1 MKKVHERMH
10 FANFFI
16 AGFNY
21 YDGCMALEELKVG
34 TKLELVRDEYNK
46 VDVNAIAIYY
56 NDWKLGYVPA
66 QENEMLAKFLDMGY
80 NDVFEIRVQRLLKDE
95 HPSHQV
101 GVIIY
106 ITKNREKE

>member
-1 MKKVHERMH
+1 MEKIYVKQENGK
-10 FANFFI
+10 F
-16 AGFNY
+16 Y
-21 YDGCMALEELKVG
+21 TELNVS
-34 TKLELVRDEYNK
+34 VAD
-46 VDVNAIAIYY
+46 
-56 NDWKLGYVPA
+56 YVPA

-80 NDVFEIRVQRLLKDE
+80 DNIFEIRVQRLLKDE